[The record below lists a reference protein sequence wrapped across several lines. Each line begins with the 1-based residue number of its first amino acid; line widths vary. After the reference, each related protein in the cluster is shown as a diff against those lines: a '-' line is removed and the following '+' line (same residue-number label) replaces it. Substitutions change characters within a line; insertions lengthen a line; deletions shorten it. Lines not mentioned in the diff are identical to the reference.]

1 MPEALPD
8 DGGFLPSSVAD
19 QALGAG
25 LPGEAATVLGEGI
38 ESVAWLAHF

>member
-8 DGGFLPSSVAD
+8 DGGVPPSSVAD

-25 LPGEAATVLGEGI
+25 MSGEVVTVLGEGI
-38 ESVAWLAHF
+38 ESVPWLARF